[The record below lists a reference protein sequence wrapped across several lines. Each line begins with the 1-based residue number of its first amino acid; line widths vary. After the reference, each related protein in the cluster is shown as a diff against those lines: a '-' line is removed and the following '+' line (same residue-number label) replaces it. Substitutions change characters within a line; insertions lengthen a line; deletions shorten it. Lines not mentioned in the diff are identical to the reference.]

1 MGFWYVVGHQLRSRF
16 LGGYRAL
23 RQLQRGVVP
32 TRGEDAEAKKAYP
45 LFYPNV
51 VFNVLTECV
60 SSKSGCY
67 LAAHQLSNHV
77 GLAFMLTQVKHS
89 DDVGMGAKPPHS
101 LGLSGDAGVGDVV

>member
-1 MGFWYVVGHQLRSRF
+1 MDIGLFGNCKEEWLPQ
-16 LGGYRAL
+16 
-23 RQLQRGVVP
+23 
-32 TRGEDAEAKKAYP
+32 GERMPKPKRRI
-45 LFYPNV
+45 LFFYPNV

-89 DDVGMGAKPPHS
+89 DDVGMGAAAP
-101 LGLSGDAGVGDVV
+101 